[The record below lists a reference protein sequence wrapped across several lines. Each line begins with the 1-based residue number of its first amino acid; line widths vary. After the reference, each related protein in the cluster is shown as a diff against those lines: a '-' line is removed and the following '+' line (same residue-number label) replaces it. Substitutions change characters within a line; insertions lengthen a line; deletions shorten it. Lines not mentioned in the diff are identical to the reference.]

1 MPCANAT
8 IASSAILMSKVQL
21 QVFGIRHHGPGSARR
36 LLNAL
41 QGWQPDCLL
50 VEFPADAQ
58 KELAQMGSL
67 ALEPPVALV
76 IYDQKNIQHALY
88 YPFARFS
95 PEWQALRWAARH
107 GTPVEAID
115 LPVGIQLALKQQQQM
130 EVTENQPNDL
140 QRDPLGEIAALAGY
154 TDREHWWELTFEQ
167 EIDDLALFSA
177 INEMVADLRSE
188 AHYNSKETLLRE
200 AFMRKALRKA
210 MRGGFTRIAIV
221 CGAWHSPALLEVA
234 RYKATA
240 DNQVLR
246 GLPKVTTKA
255 AWIPWSYPR
264 LSRENGYGAG
274 VHSPAWYELLYDYQR
289 EATIHWMVKA
299 AQLLR
304 KEGLDTSPAHAQ
316 EAVRLAYTLA
326 GMRGQRIPNL
336 ADLRAAAL
344 SILCHGSEERLE
356 LVERIL
362 MLGEKVGRVPENA
375 SVVPLQKDLTQAL
388 KTSRLSSYWGVTG
401 EKWLKATKKDAR
413 GWIDLR
419 NDNDLYKSQLL
430 YRLQILDIPWGR
442 LQEGSAQ
449 ALGAF
454 KEVWLLQWQPAFSLG
469 VLEAAMW
476 GNTLLEAADNK
487 LQQQVPT
494 ANISILAQ
502 AVLLGLKAGLRQGVE
517 VTTKVLR
524 ERSALTKDVQELL
537 AGLPALIKIIQYGD
551 ARKTD
556 VTALAILVEEITPR
570 LAAALPAAA
579 MNIDE
584 EAAQLLLSDFLATH
598 RGLTQLAL
606 PLLEN
611 HWWPAVEK
619 LANIPGIT
627 PLLKG
632 LATRL
637 LFDQEKLDLEATSQ
651 RLDFALSPGNDP
663 LEVTNWLAGFLNGSG
678 LLLLHHPPL
687 WQLVDRWVQN
697 LPFAELAP
705 LLPLLRRTF
714 AQFSPGE
721 RERMLGLVRKAVQ
734 PAKEK
739 PVATTSTFEPSP
751 LAEELLAAVMGWI
764 KEEED

>member
-1 MPCANAT
+1 MPAK
-8 IASSAILMSKVQL
+8 SSSKTQL
-21 QVFGIRHHGPGSARR
+21 KVFGIRHHGPGSARR

-41 QGWQPDCLL
+41 EYWQPDCLL
-50 VEFPADAQ
+50 IEFPADAQ
-58 KELAQMGSL
+58 KELAQMGEL
-67 ALEPPVALV
+67 ALEPPIALV
-76 IYDQKNIQHALY
+76 IYDQKNIQQAFY

-95 PEWQALRWAARH
+95 PEWQALRWASRQEIA
-107 GTPVEAID
+107 VEAID
-115 LPVGIQLALKQQQQM
+115 LPAGIQLALKGQQQL
-130 EVTENQPNDL
+130 EVGTNTSAAL
-140 QRDPLGEIAALAGY
+140 QRDPLGEIATLAGF
-154 TDREHWWELTFEQ
+154 TDREQWWEHTFEQ
-167 EIDDLALFSA
+167 ETDDLALFEA
-177 INEMVADLRSE
+177 INEMVTDLRSD
-188 AHYNSKETLLRE
+188 AHHNSKETLLRE
-200 AFMRKALRKA
+200 AFMRKILRKA
-210 MRGGFTRIAIV
+210 MRAGHERIAVV
-221 CGAWHSPALLEVA
+221 CGAWHSPALLDVA
-234 RYKATA
+234 RYKAA
-240 DNQVLR
+240 SDNQVLR
-246 GLPKVTTKA
+246 GLPKIKTKA

-289 EATIHWMVKA
+289 KATIHWMVKA

-316 EAVRLAYTLA
+316 EAVHLAYTLA
-326 GMRGQRIPNL
+326 LMRGQRIPNL
-336 ADLRAAAL
+336 ADLRSAAL

-356 LVERIL
+356 LIERIL
-362 MLGEKVGRVPENA
+362 MLGNKVGSVPENA

-388 KTSRLSSYWGVTG
+388 KTSRLSSYWGVAG
-401 EKWLKATKKDAR
+401 EKWLKATKKDPK

-419 NDNDLYKSQLL
+419 KENDLLKSQLL
-430 YRLQILDIPWGR
+430 YRLQILDIPWGY

-454 KEVWLLQWQPAFSLG
+454 KEVWLLQWQPEFSLN

-476 GNTLLEAADNK
+476 GNTLLEAADKK
-487 LQQQVPT
+487 LQQQSAD
-494 ANISILAQ
+494 ANIYTLAQ
-502 AVLLGLKAGLRQGVE
+502 AVLLGLKANLRQGVE
-517 VTTKVLR
+517 IVTTLLR

-570 LAAALPAAA
+570 LAAALPASA

-598 RGLTQLAL
+598 RGLCQLAL

-611 HWWPAVEK
+611 HWWPAIEK
-619 LANIPGIT
+619 LANIPGIA

-637 LFDQEKLDLEATSQ
+637 LFDQEKLDLAATGQ

-678 LLLLHHPPL
+678 LLLLHHPSL
-687 WQLVDRWVQN
+687 WQLVDHWVQN
-697 LPFAELAP
+697 LPFGELEA

-721 RERMLGLVRKAVQ
+721 RARMLKLARNGQQ
-734 PAKEK
+734 PILETS
-739 PVATTSTFEPSP
+739 ATTTAVDSTSTMP
-751 LAEELLAAVMGWI
+751 LAEDLLKAIHGWI
-764 KEEED
+764 RED